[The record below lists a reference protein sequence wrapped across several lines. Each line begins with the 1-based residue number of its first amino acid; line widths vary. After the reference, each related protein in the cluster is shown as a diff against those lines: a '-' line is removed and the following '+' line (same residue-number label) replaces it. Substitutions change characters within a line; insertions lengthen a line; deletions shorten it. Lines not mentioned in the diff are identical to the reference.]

1 MESRAGFRLLV
12 VDEDA
17 PITPLHA
24 DHYLERLP
32 WLSDG
37 ERGPAR
43 MRNASALSLWP
54 VTGAV
59 LVALI
64 SYFAA
69 QASFAQPELGP
80 SQGQLTVAL
89 PPATSYR
96 GPRWTDANGEQARQA
111 RAQYLAH
118 LTYELQ
124 QLQSS
129 DELHHAGA
137 GKAPVTK

>member
-1 MESRAGFRLLV
+1 
-12 VDEDA
+12 
-17 PITPLHA
+17 
-24 DHYLERLP
+24 
-32 WLSDG
+32 
-37 ERGPAR
+37 
-43 MRNASALSLWP
+43 MRNASLLSLWP

-69 QASFAQPELGP
+69 QASFAQPELGQ

-96 GPRWTDANGEQARQA
+96 GPRWTDANGEEASKA
-111 RAQYLAH
+111 RARYLAH
-118 LTYELQ
+118 LAYELQ

-137 GKAPVTK
+137 DKTPAAK